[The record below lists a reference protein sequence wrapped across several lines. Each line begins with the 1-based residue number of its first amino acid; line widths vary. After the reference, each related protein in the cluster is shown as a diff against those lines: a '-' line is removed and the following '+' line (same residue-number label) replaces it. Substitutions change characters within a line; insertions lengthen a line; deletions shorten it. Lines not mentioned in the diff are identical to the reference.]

1 MSTRRACRNLLLDT
15 STFHCRPRRPDQ
27 AALKERIMDICGTRV
42 RYGYRRVHVML
53 RREGWFVNQKKD
65 RRLYNEMGL
74 QVRNKHPQLKVRAK
88 LIRDRR

>member
-1 MSTRRACRNLLLDT
+1 
-15 STFHCRPRRPDQ
+15 
-27 AALKERIMDICGTRV
+27 
-42 RYGYRRVHVML
+42 ML